1 MAFTQIPEFPLR
13 SQQNQ
18 DEFSALVE
26 ATFTSMPNFIDE
38 LNALGS
44 ILNTQIT
51 STSTSLLIIGTGNQT
66 LTVQTGLGFVEGYPI
81 RIASRASPTNYMDGV
96 VNSYNAITGQL
107 VATIAVVQGLGTFMS
122 WSVMILPAGGNF
134 ASLGS
139 NKFTGQQVL
148 PDEVTLTS
156 SSTLDFTA
164 GGSNQYL
171 VTGTTTVT
179 AVTMEIGA
187 VVKVRFSGALVLT
200 HGADLVLPALANYT
214 TEAGDIASFTRSA
227 DGSVR
232 VEIARVSGLPVTP
245 PIIASQSEAEAGTD
259 NTKYMSPL
267 RVLNSI
273 AKQFQSRSLT
283 TNGYQIFPSGLIIQ
297 WGTTGT
303 VPADTSVN
311 VVFPINF
318 PNACFSVVTNN
329 QNAPASGT
337 VLVSG
342 ARLFDK
348 PNFLISNDSFAA
360 VLNWIA
366 IGY

>member
-1 MAFTQIPEFPLR
+1 MATTSKLNLDIPDIGADADTWGDILNADLEIIDKAVQYERLVKLVAGGSNVTLTAEEASYTVLRFTGVLLANISVSIPDNPERAYIVENATTGAFTL
-13 SQQNQ
+13 
-18 DEFSALVE
+18 
-26 ATFTSMPNFIDE
+26 TFKTVS
-38 LNALGS
+38 
-44 ILNTQIT
+44 
-51 STSTSLLIIGTGNQT
+51 GTG
-66 LTVQTGLGFVEGYPI
+66 
-81 RIASRASPTNYMDGV
+81 
-96 VNSYNAITGQL
+96 L
-107 VATIAVVQGLGTFMS
+107 V
-122 WSVMILPAGGNF
+122 LPQD
-134 ASLGS
+134 SLGRVVY
-139 NKFTGQQVL
+139 NDGTNVTKARPTGQQVF
-148 PDEVTLTS
+148 PPEVNIAS
-156 SSTLDFTA
+156 ASTLDLTS
-164 GGSNQYL
+164 GDTNQYF
-171 VTGTTTVT
+171 VTGTTTIN
-179 AVTMEIGA
+179 AVTMEMGA
-187 VVKVRFSGALVLT
+187 VIKARFESALTLT
-200 HGADLVLPALANYT
+200 HGANLVLPALANYT
-214 TEAGDIASFTRSA
+214 TAAGDIATFTKGA

-232 VEIARVSGLPVTP
+232 VEIARIGGLPVTP
-245 PIIASQSEAEAGTD
+245 PIIASQAEAEAGTD

-273 AKQFQSRSLT
+273 DKQFQSRSLT

-297 WGTTGT
+297 WGKTGT
-303 VPADTSVN
+303 IPADTSVN